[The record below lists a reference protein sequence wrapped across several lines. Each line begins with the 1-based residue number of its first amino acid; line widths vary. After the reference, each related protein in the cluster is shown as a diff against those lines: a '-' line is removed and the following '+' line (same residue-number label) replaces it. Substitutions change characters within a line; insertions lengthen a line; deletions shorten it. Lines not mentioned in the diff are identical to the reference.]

1 MENMFKPSKRSII
14 VTSMFLATSSL
25 ITGCAFSE
33 SEQAQVANNGS
44 VNNSP
49 IGQYLLDDNG
59 KEYKL
64 IKNEDGTETAKYA
77 DGQEVTF
84 NRYENSSFMDYVS
97 GNAGLLT
104 ALAAGYFM
112 FHGFNNSVGHY
123 DTGKNRYVLDEPL
136 KKFSNQESRQKALKG
151 KYVPPNRGLMPLQ
164 KYQEQQPQATGSSS
178 GRSGGSTY
186 VGGRSRSSSVE
197 SNSSKSS
204 TSKSSVSSTKSGFG
218 GAGARSASS

>member
-1 MENMFKPSKRSII
+1 MFKPSKKSVII
-14 VTSMFLATSSL
+14 TSMFLATSSL
-25 ITGCAFSE
+25 LVGCSFNEENQTQE
-33 SEQAQVANNGS
+33 SDT
-44 VNNSP
+44 VNKNP

-64 IKNEDGTETAKYA
+64 IQNEDGTETAKYS
-77 DGQEVTF
+77 DGEEVTF
-84 NRYENSSFMDYVS
+84 NRYENSSFIDYVS

-123 DTGKNRYVLDEPL
+123 DAGKNRYVLDEPL
-136 KKFSNQESRQKALKG
+136 KKFPNQESRQKALKG
-151 KYVPPNRGLMPLQ
+151 KYVPPNRGLLPLQ
-164 KYQEQQPQATGSSS
+164 KYQEQQAQATGSSS

-186 VGGRSRSSSVE
+186 VGGHSRSSSVE

-204 TSKSSVSSTKSGFG
+204 TGKSSVSSTKSGFG